1 MSGLP
6 GGTLERGPLPLPTP
20 RPGKLGQPSRRV
32 TWQEDGKC
40 LPQHAARGAPA
51 CRPGDRPRGIPACGI
66 LAQHLESLR
75 DSQSRGGPSTPHS
88 PRQSYWIQA
97 VAPYLSPSEP
107 KALSPAF
114 RSRPPGRT
122 RLQSGSWQPH
132 ELLGWPAW
140 LTQEATLNA
149 LIRLP
154 WDWFNKMSAEM
165 GHASGG
171 SRQTQRWQRCLRD
184 DHIHVH
190 TPTGPSTGEGVGWM
204 HDRQGAGLPP
214 SAPTPVLLQSM

>member
-1 MSGLP
+1 MWHP
-6 GGTLERGPLPLPTP
+6 GPA
-20 RPGKLGQPSRRV
+20 PGEP
-32 TWQEDGKC
+32 
-40 LPQHAARGAPA
+40 
-51 CRPGDRPRGIPACGI
+51 
-66 LAQHLESLR
+66 R
-75 DSQSRGGPSTPHS
+75 DSQSRVRS
-88 PRQSYWIQA
+88 PQQPYWIQA
-97 VAPYLSPSEP
+97 MAPYLSPSEP

-165 GHASGG
+165 GRASGG
-171 SRQTQRWQRCLRD
+171 SRQTQRWQRCLCD
-184 DHIHVH
+184 DHIHPRAH
-190 TPTGPSTGEGVGWM
+190 THGTQHRRGRRMDAREAGCRATSICTNARSPAKYVGSSLCL
-204 HDRQGAGLPP
+204 DPLPEECGC
-214 SAPTPVLLQSM
+214 VLGTKPR